1 MLQDDRPGA
10 TMVLMPLPDPAPG
23 SSLPPVVVVLFGA
36 TGDLAARELLPAL
49 YRLSR
54 ADRLPERYAVIGT
67 GRHSPGTDGEFRE
80 QLREGLADT
89 VEDLDDEVA
98 EALLGRITF
107 QTSDADDG
115 HELAEAVRSAEDGLG
130 ADTGRLIYLS
140 VPSAAMAPTVGML
153 AHEDL
158 LGGDTRLVTEK
169 PFGTDLA
176 SAQELDAVLR
186 DAIAEER
193 IYRIDH
199 FLGYQTVVD
208 LVNARTHNRALDA
221 LWRREHV
228 AQVQIDVPETLG
240 TEGRGSFYEATGALR
255 DMVANH
261 LLQLLAVVAM
271 EPPDDLTVDGL
282 GAARSAALAAVRP
295 LDPGL
300 VVLGQYDGY
309 TDEEEVDPDS
319 TVETLVA
326 ACVEVGSERWR
337 GVPFLLRTGKRMAV
351 TRSSLTLVL
360 RDGPQLQLELGDR
373 LGEDSGTMG
382 AYERLLH
389 DLLHARRHLFST
401 SGQVERLWEI
411 CDPVLRDPPEVQRYP
426 AGSWG
431 PQDAQDLPGAGG
443 WRLAGG

>member
-1 MLQDDRPGA
+1 
-10 TMVLMPLPDPAPG
+10 
-23 SSLPPVVVVLFGA
+23 
-36 TGDLAARELLPAL
+36 
-49 YRLSR
+49 
-54 ADRLPERYAVIGT
+54 
-67 GRHSPGTDGEFRE
+67 
-80 QLREGLADT
+80 
-89 VEDLDDEVA
+89 
-98 EALLGRITF
+98 
-107 QTSDADDG
+107 
-115 HELAEAVRSAEDGLG
+115 
-130 ADTGRLIYLS
+130 
-140 VPSAAMAPTVGML
+140 
-153 AHEDL
+153 
-158 LGGDTRLVTEK
+158 LGGGTRLVTEK

-326 ACVEVGSERWR
+326 ACVEVGSERWF